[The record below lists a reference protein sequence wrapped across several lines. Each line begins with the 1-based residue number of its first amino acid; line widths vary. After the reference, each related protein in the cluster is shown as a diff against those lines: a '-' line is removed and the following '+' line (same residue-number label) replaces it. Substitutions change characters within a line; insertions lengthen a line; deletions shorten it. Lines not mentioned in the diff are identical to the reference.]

1 MSFTPRDIPLKWP
14 SEKWWEKARVT
25 RFDRYLLSQF
35 LALFGFFSLVL
46 VLIYWVNRA
55 VGLFDRI
62 IGDGQSA
69 LVFLEISLLTLPN
82 VIRVVLPVSA
92 FAAAVYTTNRLIQDG
107 ELVVMQATGFS
118 AFRLARPVVYFG
130 LSVTLML
137 VLLYNVVVPAS
148 RGVLAERTAE
158 ISANMTA
165 RLLVDGTFMHPTDGI
180 TFYIREL
187 SDNGELLDV
196 FLRDDRK
203 RTNPTTYTAR
213 RALLVRGDTEPK
225 LIMFDGM
232 SQSYDTQKKR
242 LSVTHFADFTYDL
255 GGLLV
260 PNKRAARSLDELS
273 TRELLFPTP
282 ALMAE
287 TGRTQA
293 AFLSDGHARIG
304 QPFLALATALVGF
317 AALLLGAFS
326 RFGLWRQIIGAVV
339 MLIIIQMI
347 NNAGFSASLSSNS
360 GWILV
365 YVAPIIGVLV
375 SVAMLWV
382 AQRPRRR
389 HSAGPGPTSSER
401 ANA

>member
-1 MSFTPRDIPLKWP
+1 MS
-14 SEKWWEKARVT
+14 

-82 VIRVVLPVSA
+82 VIRIVLPVSA
-92 FAAAVYTTNRLIQDG
+92 FAAAVYTTNRLTQDG

-137 VLLYNVVVPAS
+137 VLLYNVIVPAS
-148 RGVLAERTAE
+148 RSILADRTAE
-158 ISANMTA
+158 ISANLTA
-165 RLLVDGTFMHPTDGI
+165 RLLVEGTFIHPTDGI
-180 TFYIREL
+180 TFYIREI
-187 SDNGELLDV
+187 SDSGELLDV
-196 FLRDDRK
+196 FLTDDRE
-203 RTNPTTYTAR
+203 RGTPTTYTAR

-225 LIMFDGM
+225 LIMFEGM
-232 SQSYDTQKKR
+232 SQSYDTAKKR
-242 LSVTHFADFTYDL
+242 LSVIHFTDFTYDL

-260 PNKRAARSLDELS
+260 SDERAARSLEELS
-273 TRELLFPTP
+273 TRELLFPTQAILDEVGKSRAA
-282 ALMAE
+282 ALSE
-287 TGRTQA
+287 
-293 AFLSDGHARIG
+293 GHARIG
-304 QPFLALATALVGF
+304 QPFLALATSLIGF

-326 RFGLWRQIIGAVV
+326 RFGLWRQIVGAIVL
-339 MLIIIQMI
+339 LIAVQMI
-347 NNAGFSASLSSNS
+347 NNAGFSASLSSSS
-360 GWILV
+360 GWMMV
-365 YVAPIIGVLV
+365 YIAPITGIFASLI
-375 SVAMLWV
+375 MLWV

-389 HSAGPGPTSSER
+389 HNAGPGPTSSER
-401 ANA
+401 ATV

>member
-1 MSFTPRDIPLKWP
+1 M
-14 SEKWWEKARVT
+14 T

-92 FAAAVYTTNRLIQDG
+92 FAAAVYTTNKLAQDG

-118 AFRLARPVVYFG
+118 AFRLARPVLYFG

-137 VLLYNVVVPAS
+137 LVLYNVIVPHS
-148 RGVLAERTAE
+148 RTILAERTAE
-158 ISANMTA
+158 MSANMTA
-165 RLLVDGTFMHPTDGI
+165 RLLVDGKFMHPTDGI
-180 TFYIREL
+180 TFYIRDISDAGEMQDIFL
-187 SDNGELLDV
+187 SD
-196 FLRDDRK
+196 DRSSGSK
-203 RTNPTTYTAR
+203 TIYTAR
-213 RALLVRGDTEPK
+213 RALLVQGDVDPK

-232 SQSYDTQKKR
+232 SQSFDVAKNR
-242 LSVTHFADFTYDL
+242 LSITHFSDFTYDL

-260 PNKRAARSLDELS
+260 AGARPPRSLDELP
-273 TRELLFPTP
+273 TRALFAPSAALL
-282 ALMAE
+282 AE
-287 TGRTQA
+287 TGSSHA
-293 AFLSDGHARIG
+293 DFLSEAHARLA
-304 QPFLALATALVGF
+304 QPFLALATALIGF
-317 AALLLGAFS
+317 AALLMGAFS
-326 RFGLWRQIIGAVV
+326 RFGLWRQILGAVV
-339 MLIIIQMI
+339 LLIVVQMV
-347 NNAGFSASLSSNS
+347 NNAAFSASVRSDF

-365 YVAPIIGVLV
+365 YIAPLLGIVASI
-375 SVAMLWV
+375 AMLWV

-389 HSAGPGPTSSER
+389 HSAGPGPTSSEGAR
-401 ANA
+401 A